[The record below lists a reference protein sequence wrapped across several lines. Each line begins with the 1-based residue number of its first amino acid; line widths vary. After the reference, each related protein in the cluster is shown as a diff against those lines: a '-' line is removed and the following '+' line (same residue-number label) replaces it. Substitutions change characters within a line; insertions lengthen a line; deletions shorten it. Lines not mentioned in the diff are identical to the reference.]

1 MTTNCCS
8 LILFSCHMQVAQ
20 LALFISGTFS
30 WLDSTCAMASD
41 NGKSPRTT
49 QHLLSP
55 DTVTTEVIYS
65 ITATA
70 PWLWLWGQWTED
82 LIKPNQRWDKTRL
95 FLWVQFCFCW
105 VWSFIFWDKEAVKLV
120 YAFIFFWM
128 IKKRCKNISCHKIL
142 WVYFVYVCWT
152 K

>member
-1 MTTNCCS
+1 
-8 LILFSCHMQVAQ
+8 MQVAQ

-65 ITATA
+65 ISNHDYDS
-70 PWLWLWGQWTED
+70 ED
-82 LIKPNQRWDKTRL
+82 SELRI
-95 FLWVQFCFCW
+95 
-105 VWSFIFWDKEAVKLV
+105 
-120 YAFIFFWM
+120 
-128 IKKRCKNISCHKIL
+128 
-142 WVYFVYVCWT
+142 
-152 K
+152 